1 MSTQSHHK
9 HNYQCHTPPHLAR
22 SWVVDCHDRS
32 APGCTCS
39 IQSPSSHGWR
49 TAAFLGIAWL
59 VQDPS
64 TTTKWFAVDFGGFP
78 WFFLDFAPFPSWA
91 STWINQH
98 AVWIH
103 PSTETTQDVQVS
115 GLVLVLPFVAFL
127 VQHHLPNVHRI
138 MHWAKKKQYCRYKPL
153 FSEQS
158 TVVCYQKLKL
168 VPLSS

>member
-1 MSTQSHHK
+1 MDRLHTFQHHQKQVNSLWNFYSIYIRMTCIRIYSDCDILQS
-9 HNYQCHTPPHLAR
+9 HLAR

-32 APGCTCS
+32 ASGCTCS

-64 TTTKWFAVDFGGFP
+64 TTKWCPVDFGGFP
-78 WFFLDFAPFPSWA
+78 LFFLDFAPFPSWA

-103 PSTETTQDVQVS
+103 PINQPKPIKTSRFR
-115 GLVLVLPFVAFL
+115 GL
-127 VQHHLPNVHRI
+127 
-138 MHWAKKKQYCRYKPL
+138 Y
-153 FSEQS
+153 
-158 TVVCYQKLKL
+158 
-168 VPLSS
+168 LSSHS